1 MTALAG
7 GQRRE
12 VGEGTSNFACPLTPN
27 ICVAVLARICG
38 CSTLQE
44 GTRDHKPSNAPIR
57 RVFDGA
63 PGRQYRGAG
72 TERWIH
78 CLLIVE
84 HQGPRAMVR
93 GVRRAGAVGREKGR
107 IRPVGIGAK
116 IALRETPDRDLRKF
130 WFG

>member
-27 ICVAVLARICG
+27 ICAAVLARICG
-38 CSTLQE
+38 CGTLQE
-44 GTRDHKPSNAPIR
+44 GTRGHLPPNAPIR

-72 TERWIH
+72 NERWIH

-84 HQGPRAMVR
+84 HQGPRAMVP

-107 IRPVGIGAK
+107 KRPVEIGAK
-116 IALRETPDRDLRKF
+116 IVLKKRP
-130 WFG
+130 